1 MFADSAKRTMM
12 PNRDKW
18 VICFLRYRS
27 VHVPDSGERNPLG
40 VARVSQT
47 RSAVLMTATAVPSYI
62 ATENQVVAVVSP
74 SERICLL

>member
-27 VHVPDSGERNPLG
+27 VHVPDSGERNH
-40 VARVSQT
+40 VSATT